1 MTTYD
6 LAIDSA
12 FTAAYGLEP
21 DGIYGGRPPADARE
35 LYEELR
41 EAFRRGW
48 EAALEWVRERALA
61 GDW

>member
-21 DGIYGGRPPADARE
+21 DGIFGGRPPADARE
-35 LYEELR
+35 LYEESR

-48 EAALEWVRERALA
+48 DAALDWVAETHLQQ
-61 GDW
+61 